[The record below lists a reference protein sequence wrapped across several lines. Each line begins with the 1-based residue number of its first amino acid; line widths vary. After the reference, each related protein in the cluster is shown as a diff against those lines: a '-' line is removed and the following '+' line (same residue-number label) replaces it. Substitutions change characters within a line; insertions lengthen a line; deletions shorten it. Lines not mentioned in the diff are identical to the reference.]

1 MDRGEATRLVH
12 GLLKAMVAKKASDL
26 FLNAGFPPA
35 IKLDGALTPVSER
48 MLEAEHTVLLARALM
63 NDRQIAE
70 FERTKECNFAVD
82 LAKIGRFRAN
92 VYMQRGQ
99 VGVVLRAIPDRI
111 PTMDEL
117 GLPEVLRRKVIMEKR
132 GLVLIVG
139 ATGSGKSTTLAA
151 MIDYRNTHSRD
162 HIITIED
169 PIEFVHPNR
178 ASMVSQREVGTDTE
192 SWHAALKNALRQAPD
207 VILVGEIR
215 DRETMEHAISFSE
228 TGHLCL
234 GTLHSNNANQALD
247 RIINFFPEDRRDQ
260 LLLDLS
266 LNLRALISQR
276 LIPSKDGQ
284 GRVAAVE
291 VLLTS
296 PLVKDYIRDA
306 KIHELKAVMA
316 KSNEQGMRTFDQAL
330 FELYIS
336 DKIAAD
342 EALRH
347 ADSKNEVRLMIN
359 QEKQRRGGPPIA
371 DGSIQIAE

>member
-1 MDRGEATRLVH
+1 
-12 GLLKAMVAKKASDL
+12 
-26 FLNAGFPPA
+26 
-35 IKLDGALTPVSER
+35 
-48 MLEAEHTVLLARALM
+48 
-63 NDRQIAE
+63 
-70 FERTKECNFAVD
+70 
-82 LAKIGRFRAN
+82 
-92 VYMQRGQ
+92 
-99 VGVVLRAIPDRI
+99 VLRAIPDRI
-111 PTMDEL
+111 PGMDEL

-132 GLVLIVG
+132 GLVLVVG

-247 RIINFFPEDRRDQ
+247 RIINFFPQDRRDQ

-276 LIPSKDGQ
+276 LIPSKDGR

-291 VLLTS
+291 VLLAS
-296 PLVKDYIRDA
+296 PLVKDYIRDG
-306 KIHELKAVMA
+306 KVHELKGVMA
-316 KSNEQGMRTFDQAL
+316 KAGEQGMRTFDQAL
-330 FELYIS
+330 FELYVS
-336 DKIAAD
+336 DKIDAD

-359 QEKQRRGGPPIA
+359 QEKQRRGGPPVA
-371 DGSIQIAE
+371 DGSIRVAD